1 MSKNLADIINKVH
14 CADCLDFMRK
24 LPGKSVD
31 IVITDPPYGINE
43 NPRTARTR
51 GFHALSGQYA
61 DWDWDKQ
68 KLDSLYLFELIR
80 VSKRQIIFGGQ
91 NYSDNLPPNYGWIVW
106 DKDNGKTDFS
116 DCELAYTSF
125 LSSIR
130 KFKWR
135 WQGMLQENMA
145 NKEIR
150 QHPTQKPLPLM
161 LWIIQNFTEPDDTIF
176 DPFLGSGT
184 TAVAAKQLG
193 RNFIGVEVNP
203 EYCKIAE
210 ERLKQEVLPFT
221 KPQSEPEPARDLF
234 EVSK

>member
-14 CADCLDFMRK
+14 CADCLEFMRDM
-24 LPGKSVD
+24 PDGCVD
-31 IVITDPPYGINE
+31 LVITDPPYGINYHSGRYRGG
-43 NPRTARTR
+43 NPHAPILNDDTYPHESIFTLRRIARKAVFMFCRWETL
-51 GFHALSGQYA
+51 LSIGV
-61 DWDWDKQ
+61 KP
-68 KLDSLYLFELIR
+68 KSF
-80 VSKRQIIFGGQ
+80 
-91 NYSDNLPPNYGWIVW
+91 IVW
-106 DKDNGKTDFS
+106 AKDNWSAGDLKGEFARMYEGILFFPGPEFEFKHRLPDV
-116 DCELAYTSF
+116 
-125 LSSIR
+125 LSCPRVTAKSL
-130 KFKWR
+130 
-135 WQGMLQENMA
+135 M
-145 NKEIR
+145 
-150 QHPTQKPLPLM
+150 HPTEKPVALLKR
-161 LWIIQNFTEPDDTIF
+161 LIECCTEPSDTIF

>member
-1 MSKNLADIINKVH
+1 MKDLADILNKVH
-14 CADCLDFMRK
+14 NADCLDFMRK

-43 NPRTARTR
+43 NWKRQRSRSHKGVEAGLYPE
-51 GFHALSGQYA
+51 
-61 DWDWDKQ
+61 WDWDSK
-68 KLDSLYLFELIR
+68 KLDSLYLFELVRI
-80 VSKRQIIFGGQ
+80 SKKQIIFGGQ

-106 DKDNGKTDFS
+106 DKDNTGDFS
-116 DCELAYTSF
+116 HCELAYTSF
-125 LSSIR
+125 LNGIR

-135 WQGMLQENMA
+135 WNGMLQENMK

-161 LWIIQNFTEPDDTIF
+161 LWIIQNFTEPTDIIF

-193 RNFIGVEVNP
+193 RNFIGVEINP
-203 EYCKIAE
+203 EYCKIAK

-221 KPQSEPEPARDLF
+221 KPQPEPQKVQDLF
-234 EVSK
+234 EEKS